1 MMTEMA
7 LLEDDA
13 SDASLLDRARA
24 GDRAAFAAL
33 VETHYAF
40 IHRVAYRLVGHA
52 SDAEDI
58 AQEVCVR
65 LGRSIR
71 TFRGDAGL
79 KSWLYMLTLNA
90 VRDMARKSVREAA
103 RAEAFGIQARIDGDG
118 APDVDDRAEALWRAV
133 RQLPPKQRDAV
144 TLVYGEGL
152 PHATA
157 AEAMGCTEATVSW
170 HVHEARKRL
179 KVMMATAEEE
189 S

>member
-1 MMTEMA
+1 MMAEMA
-7 LLEDDA
+7 LLDDEA

-33 VETHYAF
+33 VEAHYAF
-40 IHRVAYRLVGHA
+40 VHRVAYRLVGHK
-52 SDAEDI
+52 SDAEDVV
-58 AQEVCVR
+58 QEVCAR
-65 LGRSIR
+65 LGHSIR

-79 KSWLYMLTLNA
+79 ESWLYTLILNA
-90 VRDMARKSVREAA
+90 VRDMARRTTREAA
-103 RAEAFGIQARIDGDG
+103 RAAAFAVQARIDGDG
-118 APDVDDRAEALWRAV
+118 VADPDDRADALWRAV

-152 PHATA
+152 AHSAA

-179 KVMMATAEEE
+179 KAMMAAAREE

>member
-1 MMTEMA
+1 MTEVA
-7 LLEDDA
+7 LLEDEA
-13 SDASLLDRARA
+13 SDAGLLDRARA

-33 VETHYAF
+33 VEAHYAF
-40 IHRVAYRLVGHA
+40 IHRVAYRLVGHR
-52 SDAEDI
+52 SDAEDV

-79 KSWLYMLTLNA
+79 QSWLYTLTLNV
-90 VRDMARKSVREAA
+90 VRDMARKTTRETAK
-103 RAEAFGIQARIDGDG
+103 AEAFGIEARIGGYG
-118 APDVDDRAEALWRAV
+118 AADAEDRPERLWRAV

-144 TLVYGEGL
+144 TLVYGEGMA
-152 PHATA
+152 HSAA
-157 AEAMGCTEATVSW
+157 AEAMGCSEATVSW

-179 KVMMATAEEE
+179 KALMAEAKEE

>member
-1 MMTEMA
+1 MTEMA
-7 LLEDDA
+7 LLDDVA

-33 VETHYAF
+33 VEANYAF
-40 IHRVAYRLVGHA
+40 IHRVAYRLLGHR
-52 SDAEDI
+52 SDAEDV
-58 AQEVCVR
+58 AQEVCAR

-71 TFRGDAGL
+71 TFRGGAGL
-79 KSWLYMLTLNA
+79 ESWLYMLTLNA
-90 VRDMARKSVREAA
+90 VRDMARKTTRETAK
-103 RAEAFGIQARIDGDG
+103 AEAFAIQVRIDGDG
-118 APDVDDRAEALWRAV
+118 GGDPNDRAEALWRAV

-152 PHATA
+152 AHSAA

-179 KVMMATAEEE
+179 KAMMVTAQEE

>member
-1 MMTEMA
+1 MTEMV
-7 LLEDDA
+7 
-13 SDASLLDRARA
+13 LLDDEAFDAGMLERARA

-33 VETHYAF
+33 VGVHYAF
-40 IHRVAYRLVGHA
+40 IHRVAYRLVGNK
-52 SDAEDI
+52 SDAEDV
-58 AQEVCVR
+58 AQEVCGR

-79 KSWLYMLTLNA
+79 ESWLYTLILNA
-90 VRDMARKSVREAA
+90 VRDMARKTTREAA
-103 RAEAFGIQARIDGDG
+103 KAEAFAIQVRIDGDG
-118 APDVDDRAEALWRAV
+118 APDPDDRAEALWCAV

-152 PHATA
+152 AHSAA

-179 KVMMATAEEE
+179 KAMMATAREE

>member
-1 MMTEMA
+1 MTEVA
-7 LLEDDA
+7 LLDEKA
-13 SDASLLDRARA
+13 SDAGLLDRARA
-24 GDRAAFAAL
+24 GDREAFAAL
-33 VETHYAF
+33 VEAYYAF
-40 IHRVAYRLVGHA
+40 IHRVAYRLVGHK
-52 SDAEDI
+52 SDAEDV
-58 AQEVCVR
+58 AQEVCAR

-79 KSWLYMLTLNA
+79 ESWLYTLTLNV
-90 VRDMARKSVREAA
+90 VRDMARRTARDAA
-103 RAEAFGIQARIDGDG
+103 RTEAFAFQARIDGAG
-118 APDVDDRAEALWRAV
+118 AADPDDRAEALWRAV

-152 PHATA
+152 AHSAA

-179 KVMMATAEEE
+179 KAMMAEAREE